1 MHMCVEHKLLSEIFT
16 HIIINP
22 HAISLDMYVDKSAV
36 GRPGQT
42 MHLNPE

>member
-1 MHMCVEHKLLSEIFT
+1 MHAYVEHKLLSEIFT
-16 HIIINP
+16 YIVINTS
-22 HAISLDMYVDKSAV
+22 ATFSDIYVDKSAV